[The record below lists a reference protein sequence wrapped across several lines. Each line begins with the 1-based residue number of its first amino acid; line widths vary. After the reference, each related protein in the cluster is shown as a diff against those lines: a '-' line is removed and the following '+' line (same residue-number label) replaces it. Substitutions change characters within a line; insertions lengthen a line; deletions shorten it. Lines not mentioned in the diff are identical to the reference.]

1 MGGALRGIFGY
12 CFLVFM
18 MRIVGRRPGKQM
30 APFEYVLVFFMGGIV
45 LTPMVGND
53 RSITDAFIA
62 IISIA
67 LTHFVIAWAKQKSSS
82 FGRLVDGTPLV
93 LYEKGKKYV
102 ETMRN
107 MRVTDGDVM
116 TAARDKGLTS
126 LDQIEY
132 AILERNGQ
140 IIVLDSSE
148 DSK

>member
-1 MGGALRGIFGY
+1 MNGVLRGIFGY

-30 APFEYVLVFFMGGIV
+30 APFEYVMIFFMGGIT

-53 RSITDAFIA
+53 ESISNAFLTIMG
-62 IISIA
+62 IA
-67 LTHFVIAWAKQKSSS
+67 LSHYGIAWLKQKSPA

-93 LYEKGKKYV
+93 LYEKGKKHV
-102 ETMRN
+102 ETMQR
-107 MRVTDGDVM
+107 MEVTDGDVM
-116 TAARDKGLTS
+116 TAARDTGVS
-126 LDQIEY
+126 SPDEIEY

-140 IIVLDSSE
+140 IVVLSSSE